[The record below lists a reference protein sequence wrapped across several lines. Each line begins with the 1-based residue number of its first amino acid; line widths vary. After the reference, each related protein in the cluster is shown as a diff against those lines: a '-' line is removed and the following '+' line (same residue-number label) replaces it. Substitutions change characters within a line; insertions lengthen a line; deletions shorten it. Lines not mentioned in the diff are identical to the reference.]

1 MKTFKKFAN
10 NDKAKPQN
18 DTVGDNSITINA
30 DVKDFRFVSPLD
42 PYVIDY
48 TELENSNRKFV
59 AEAQIDDASPGYRE
73 PLINATLDKYCTYL
87 DRHKVESIHLWGKI
101 ISGAKAQQICC
112 SAEED
117 FINKIPFDEL
127 IG

>member
-1 MKTFKKFAN
+1 MKMFKK
-10 NDKAKPQN
+10 N
-18 DTVGDNSITINA
+18 DTAKHQNNTVENNSIPINA
-30 DVKDFRFVSPLD
+30 DVKDFRFVSPLGPD
-42 PYVIDY
+42 AIDFAAV
-48 TELENSNRKFV
+48 ENSNRKFV

-73 PLINATLDKYCTYL
+73 PLIDATLEKYDKYI
-87 DRHKVESIHLWGKI
+87 DRHKVESIHLWSKI

>member
-1 MKTFKKFAN
+1 MKMFKK

-42 PYVIDY
+42 PDAIDFAAV
-48 TELENSNRKFV
+48 ENSNREFV
-59 AEAQIDDASPGYRE
+59 KEAQIDDASPGYRE
-73 PLINATLDKYCTYL
+73 PLIDATLEKYDKYI
-87 DRHKVESIHLWGKI
+87 DRHKVESIHLWRKI
-101 ISGAKAQQICC
+101 ISGAKAQQMCC
-112 SAEED
+112 STEED
-117 FINKIPFDEL
+117 FIKTIPIDEL

>member
-1 MKTFKKFAN
+1 MKMFKK
-10 NDKAKPQN
+10 NDKAKHQN
-18 DTVGDNSITINA
+18 DAFENNSITINA

-42 PYVIDY
+42 PDAIDFSMV
-48 TELENSNRKFV
+48 ENSNRNFV
-59 AEAQIDDASPGYRE
+59 KEAQIDDASPGYRE
-73 PLINATLDKYCTYL
+73 PLIDATLEKYDKYI

-101 ISGAKAQQICC
+101 ISGAKAQQMCC

-117 FINKIPFDEL
+117 FINTIPIDEL